1 MKVEIRSDS
10 VEVSGY
16 VNAVGRDSRP
26 LRDRGGYFVEQIQP
40 GAFARSLA
48 RKQPVMLLNHDPR
61 RVLSTRGRGLVVRED
76 AVGLY
81 ARAEIIDRDVV
92 EKARAGKLSGWSFGF
107 NSPIQDETV
116 IDGMRHRSIHDLN
129 LVEVSLLDDTR
140 TPAYI
145 ATSVITRDD
154 SPDEELQVRDMPDVV
169 ETREAESLNDAPPG
183 ASAPQPPDLSA
194 YTGII
199 ETLSRTWDE

>member
-16 VNAVGRDSRP
+16 VNAVGRDTRP
-26 LRDRGGYFVEQIQP
+26 LRDRNGYFIEQIQP

-48 RKQPVMLLNHDPR
+48 RKQPVMLLNHDPN

-81 ARAEIIDRDVV
+81 ARAEIIDKDVV

-107 NSPIQDETV
+107 NAPVQDEKV
-116 IDGMRHRSIHDLN
+116 VDGMRHRSIHDLN

-154 SPDEELQVRDMPDVV
+154 SPDEPLQVREMADTV
-169 ETREAESLNDAPPG
+169 ETRDVSEPVGTPPAETAADA
-183 ASAPQPPDLSA
+183 PDLSA
-194 YTGII
+194 YTG
-199 ETLSRTWDE
+199 TVDALTRMWSD

>member
-26 LRDRGGYFVEQIQP
+26 LHDRNGYFIEQIQP

-48 RKQPVMLLNHDPR
+48 RKQPVMLLNHNPN

-81 ARAEIIDRDVV
+81 ARAEIIDKDVV

-107 NSPIQDETV
+107 NAPVQDEKV
-116 IDGMRHRSIHDLN
+116 VDGMRHRAIHDLN

-140 TPAYI
+140 VPAYI

-154 SPDEELQVRDMPDVV
+154 SPDEPLQVREMADTV
-169 ETREAESLNDAPPG
+169 ETRDVSDPVETPPAETAADA
-183 ASAPQPPDLSA
+183 PDLSA
-194 YTGII
+194 YTG
-199 ETLSRTWDE
+199 TVDALTRMWSD